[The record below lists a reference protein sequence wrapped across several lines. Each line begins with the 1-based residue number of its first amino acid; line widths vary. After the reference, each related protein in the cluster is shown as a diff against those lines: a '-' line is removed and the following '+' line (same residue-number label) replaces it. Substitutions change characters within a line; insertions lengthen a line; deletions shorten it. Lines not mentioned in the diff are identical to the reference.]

1 MIKRDWS
8 TIVNTINISQGLNN
22 LVSITYYN
30 EGKQTAIGKITNIDN
45 SDQKLTLKHK
55 HDFWVLQFQNIIDA
69 SVIAS

>member
-22 LVSITYYN
+22 LISITYYN
-30 EGKQTAIGKITNIDN
+30 EGKQTAIGKITKIDN
-45 SDQKLTLKHK
+45 GDQKIIVKHK
-55 HDFWVLQFQNIIDA
+55 QDFWVLQYKNIIDA